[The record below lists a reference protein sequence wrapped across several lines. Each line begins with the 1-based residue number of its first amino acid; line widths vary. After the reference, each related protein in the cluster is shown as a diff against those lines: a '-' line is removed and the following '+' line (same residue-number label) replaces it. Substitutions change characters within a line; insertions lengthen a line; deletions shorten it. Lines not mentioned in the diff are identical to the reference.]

1 VAAGL
6 VWGLLGALATT
17 GAGQVPLAALRDLQR
32 VAPERHLWRGG
43 ALFAAPS
50 GWPLA
55 PLGAAARAHW
65 VTLGARHR
73 VLRVAEA
80 DFDALA
86 AEPGLTWTPPR
97 HLLMD
102 QARSALRLRAAGARG
117 AGTGAGV
124 VIGIVD
130 AGVDIAH
137 PDFRRADGTT
147 RVAWWI
153 DFASDP
159 AGLHPEL
166 EAAFG
171 CAPEV
176 GLRCQILDAADLDER
191 LQNAISGDEPRDAL
205 GHGTHVASIAAGNGL
220 GSSDGAYV
228 GIAPEATLIVARITG
243 ATGNIADSDVVLAT
257 QFVFERAAEL
267 GMPAVVNLSLGGD
280 FGAHDGSSELSQVL
294 ASFVDAEQPGRAI
307 VVAAGNSGQLFR
319 GLTEQ
324 AEEPLGIHN
333 EVQVPAHARV
343 RVPLLTPPPS
353 SGADM
358 TDASVFVWLNLY
370 PATGISVG
378 LELPDG
384 THLDPIALGSE
395 KTLTS
400 GELSAAVIHGLGD
413 MTGRAVVARDLP
425 GIDVDQ
431 VSPTAGAA
439 VILIDGRWSSGGSFA
454 IELEG
459 AGRAELW
466 AQSEG
471 DLAPE
476 AGSLGALFPAA
487 TAQQTVTIPATHPA
501 LIAVGASVNRVA
513 WTDHTGAEVRV
524 DALPVEPAISLGGA
538 AFFSSAGPNATGQ
551 LKPDVLA
558 PGGFVIAAMS
568 GAADPRNGAR
578 GIFSGGLCP
587 GVSCQVVSDRYAV
600 NAGTSMAAPMV
611 SGAVALLFEREPTL
625 TQSAVRALLVAGTQL
640 ALGQADPPS
649 RAGGGV
655 LDVAGSFDALTTE
668 QRGLGESPDAA
679 QSRLEFASAFALSD
693 SARSLDVLVWLRDVN
708 GSVFDAAPERIG
720 VDVTGGSVTQALS
733 RAGPGLYRLAVSA
746 SENSGGGSTRVQ
758 VRVDGTKLLEA
769 TLPIAGAGLVPTSA
783 RDTGCSV
790 VPRTHTRALQI
801 GPGAVLG
808 CSIVLFWLGRR
819 RASSVP
825 HNSAR

>member
-1 VAAGL
+1 M
-6 VWGLLGALATT
+6 WGLLGALATP
-17 GAGQVPLAALRDLQR
+17 GAAQVPLAALRELQR
-32 VAPERHLWRGG
+32 VAPERHLWRTGS
-43 ALFAAPS
+43 LFASPS
-50 GWPLA
+50 RWTLA
-55 PLGAAARAHW
+55 RTTRAHW
-65 VTLGARHR
+65 VTLDAGYS
-73 VLRVAEA
+73 VLRMAEA
-80 DFDALA
+80 DLDALA
-86 AEPGLTWTPPR
+86 AEPGLTWAPPR

-102 QARSALRLRAAGARG
+102 QARSVLRLQAAGARG

-124 VIGIVD
+124 VIGIAD

-153 DFASDP
+153 DFASNP

-191 LQNAISGDEPRDAL
+191 LQNDISGDEPRDAL

-228 GIAPEATLIVARITG
+228 GVAPEATLIVARITG
-243 ATGNIADSDVVLAT
+243 ATGSIADSDVVLAT
-257 QFVFERAAEL
+257 RFVFERAAEL

-324 AEEPLGIHN
+324 AQEPLGIHT
-333 EVQVPAHARV
+333 EVPVRARV

-358 TDASVFVWLNLY
+358 TDASVFIWLNLY

-384 THLDPIALGSE
+384 THIDPIALGSE

-413 MTGRAVVARDLP
+413 TTGRAAVARDLP

-439 VILIDGRWSSGGSFA
+439 VILIDGRWASGGSFA

-459 AGRAELW
+459 DGRAELW

-501 LIAVGASVNRVA
+501 LIAVGASVNRLA

-524 DALPVEPAISLGGA
+524 DALPAEPAVVLGGA

-568 GAADPRNGAR
+568 AAADPRKGAR

-611 SGAVALLFEREPTL
+611 SGAVALLFEHEPTL
-625 TQSAVRALLVAGTQL
+625 TQSAVRALLVSGTQRT
-640 ALGQADPPS
+640 LGQADPPS

-668 QRGLGESPDAA
+668 RRALGESPDAS
-679 QSRLEFASAFALSD
+679 QSRLEFASAFALPD
-693 SARSLDVLVWLRDVN
+693 SARSLALLVWLRDVD
-708 GSVFDAAPERIG
+708 GSVFDAAPERLG
-720 VDVTGGSVTQALS
+720 VDVTGGSVREALA
-733 RAGPGLYRLAVSA
+733 RVGPGLYRIVIGA
-746 SENSGGGSTRVQ
+746 SENSGGGSIRVQ
-758 VRVDGTKLLEA
+758 LRVDGAALLAA
-769 TLPIAGAGLVPTSA
+769 TLPIALSGSVPRSA

-790 VPRTHTRALQI
+790 VPRSAHRARHF
-801 GPGAVLG
+801 GAGSVLG
-808 CSIVLFWLGRR
+808 CSVLLAWLGRR
-819 RASSVP
+819 RVRRVP